1 MKFAQVNVPKSIW
14 SHCSPGSFTP
24 LPQPT
29 PPLLVLDVV
38 WPDEVELELTLEPPP
53 GPPLVELESP
63 PWPLLVAIV
72 DAVDDVVAEVTSV
85 PPVPGAPDVAPEL
98 NSSSP
103 PRPPHA
109 PAVTMP
115 APSNAAQTH
124 GAPRRNDPFDIHA
137 LRGWRPDEGASS
149 RAYTGAF
156 AKGIALEPGAFR
168 RRLRGWCRS
177 TPGS

>member
-1 MKFAQVNVPKSIW
+1 M
-14 SHCSPGSFTP
+14 
-24 LPQPT
+24 PQPT

-38 WPDEVELELTLEPPP
+38 WPDELDVELTLEPPP

-72 DAVDDVVAEVTSV
+72 DAVDDVDAEDDVVAEVTSA

-98 NSSSP
+98 KSSSL

-109 PAVTMP
+109 PAETMP
-115 APSNAAQTH
+115 APINAAQTH

-137 LRGWRPDEGASS
+137 LRGWLPDEGASS
-149 RAYTGAF
+149 PAYTGAF
-156 AKGIALEPGAFR
+156 SKGIT
-168 RRLRGWCRS
+168 LRS
-177 TPGS
+177 